1 MFLTLVEKE
10 LKYLL
15 LSPKFTATFLACT
28 VLTLLSIQAGIMEYN
43 NGRAQYDAAT
53 ALVTQELNEAERWH
67 QVGGRQRVFREPNP
81 VQIFV
86 SGVHFDIGR
95 YSVISS
101 WQDIKLRQS
110 AYSIEPLFAVFR
122 SIDFLFIVQVVLSLL
137 TIVFSYDLI
146 SGEKESGTLRL
157 MLSNAVPRTTYIA
170 AKLSGAWLGLM
181 VPLLIPLALGIL
193 LIMIQRIPFTPD
205 DWMHIAALA
214 GYAALYLTAFL
225 SVGLLVSTLTHQS
238 NLSFLILLVFWILMV
253 LVIPRGG
260 MMIASQ
266 LYDVPSATE
275 IESQKEG
282 FAQEQ
287 RTQFFEKISEAARE
301 RSQATAGMTPEEREK
316 YNEENE
322 WDQMLSSENDQK
334 AMDEAIAEYNRKVE
348 EDAANKRQEQQRFG
362 FMLSRFSPASAFQL
376 AGMTLGQTDIDLKQ
390 RYLTA
395 LSDYRSTFR
404 AYISEKSPSGGI
416 IMGGQPSPED
426 KPDLTDMPQSTT
438 PELANPISQTLP
450 DALIL
455 FLFTAVATVMSFVT
469 FNRYDVR

>member
-28 VLTLLSIQAGIMEYN
+28 ILTLLSIQAGIMEYN

-53 ALVTQELNEAERWH
+53 ALVSQELNEAERWH
-67 QVGGRQRVFREPNP
+67 QVGGRQRVFREPQP

-101 WQDIKLRQS
+101 WQDVKLRQS
-110 AYSIEPLFAVFR
+110 AYSIEPIFAVFR

-146 SGEKESGTLRL
+146 SGEKENGTLRL

-181 VPLLIPLALGIL
+181 VPLLIPLALGL
-193 LIMIQRIPFTPD
+193 LLVLLQRVPFTPD
-205 DWMHIAALA
+205 DWMHIAGLT
-214 GYAALYLTAFL
+214 GFAALYLTAFL
-225 SVGLLVSTLTHQS
+225 AVGLLVSTLTHQS
-238 NLSFLILLVFWILMV
+238 NLSFLILLVFWILTV

-266 LYDVPSATE
+266 VYEVPSATE

-287 RTQFFEKISEAARE
+287 RTRFFEQISETSRERAEAKAGMTEEEAARYE
-301 RSQATAGMTPEEREK
+301 
-316 YNEENE
+316 EENE
-322 WDQMLSSENDQK
+322 WDWMVASENLQK
-334 AMDEAIAEYNRKVE
+334 EMDEAIADYNRKIE
-348 EDAANKRQEQQRFG
+348 EDVANKRQEQQKFG
-362 FMLSRFSPASAFQL
+362 FMLSRLSPASAFQL
-376 AGMTLGQTDIDLKQ
+376 AGMTLGQTDIGLKQ
-390 RYLTA
+390 RYLNA
-395 LSDYRSTFR
+395 LSDYRNTFR
-404 AYISEKSPSGGI
+404 AYIDENSPTGGI
-416 IMGGQPSPED
+416 VMGGQPSPAD
-426 KPDLTDMPQSTT
+426 KPDLTDMPQFTA
-438 PELANPISQTLP
+438 PALASPISQTLP

>member
-28 VLTLLSIQAGIMEYN
+28 ILTLLSIQAGIMEYN

-53 ALVTQELNEAERWH
+53 ALVSQELNEAERWH
-67 QVGGRQRVFREPNP
+67 QVGGRQRVFREPQP

-110 AYSIEPLFAVFR
+110 AYSIEPIFAVFR

-146 SGEKESGTLRL
+146 SGEKENGTLRL

-181 VPLLIPLALGIL
+181 VPLLIPLALGLL
-193 LIMIQRIPFTPD
+193 LIMLQRVPFTPD
-205 DWMHIAALA
+205 DWLNIAALA

-225 SVGLLVSTLTHQS
+225 AVGLFVSTLTHQS
-238 NLSFLILLVFWILMV
+238 NLSFLILLVFWIMTV

-266 LYDVPSATE
+266 VYEVPTATE

-287 RTQFFEKISEAARE
+287 RMQFFEKISEASRE
-301 RSQATAGMTPEEREK
+301 RAQATAGMTEAEEAE
-316 YNEENE
+316 YAEDNE
-322 WDQMLSSENDQK
+322 WDWMLESENMQK
-334 AMDEAIAEYNRKVE
+334 EMDEAIAEYNRKIE
-348 EDAANKRQEQQRFG
+348 EDAANKRHEQERFG
-362 FMLSRFSPASAFQL
+362 FMLSRFSPAAAFQL
-376 AGMTLGQTDIDLKQ
+376 AGMTLGQTDIGLKQ
-390 RYLTA
+390 RYLNA
-395 LSDYRSTFR
+395 LSDYRNTFR
-404 AYISEKSPSGGI
+404 AYIDEKSPSNGFVL
-416 IMGGQPSPED
+416 GGQPTPAE
-426 KPDLTDMPQSTT
+426 KPDLTDMPQFST
-438 PELANPISQTLP
+438 PALANPIRQTLP
-450 DALIL
+450 DAVIL
-455 FLFTAVATVMSFVT
+455 LLFISVATVMSFVT